1 MKLTIFLIVIL
12 FASNKVQG
20 QRKGKCKTTSDS
32 PDNFQKCKFPFTY
45 KGETYEGCIPSSEKP
60 GKTWCPTE
68 LDSNGVWGPDEQDEE
83 YYGFCNDNCPLHSA
97 DADGIEGNIHIQLSA
112 ELCLISPFIVIKDP
126 F

>member
-1 MKLTIFLIVIL
+1 MKLKIFQLQFLIVIL

-60 GKTWCPTE
+60 GQTWCPTE

-83 YYGFCNDNCPLHSA
+83 YYGFCNENCPLHNAGGGDSGGMYLTF
-97 DADGIEGNIHIQLSA
+97 DLKFS
-112 ELCLISPFIVIKDP
+112 SSTT
-126 F
+126 